1 MVLRERCYGAGGLR
15 GHAERPVRCARK
27 KVRGCVANDLQA
39 ERKVAIVT
47 GSPDR
52 NVTRERSETVWGE
65 KRKKKAPGVFV
76 LT

>member
-1 MVLRERCYGAGGLR
+1 MVLRKRCCGAGGLSGVPR
-15 GHAERPVRCARK
+15 GVSGVRGK
-27 KVRGCVANDLQA
+27 KVRGSGANDLQA

-52 NVTRERSETVWGE
+52 NVTRERSEAVGGE
-65 KRKKKAPGVFV
+65 KRKKKSPGVFV